1 MRNNKITLFTL
12 CVGVTLTSIQS
23 LWSETPLL
31 GVQTASK
38 VVGKT
43 VAVINNEPI
52 FLDDLERESY
62 PFIEHYKRTAPEG
75 ELTEEKLFALKNKI
89 LDRLIEEKLLLQE
102 SKTKK
107 LKVTKPEVER
117 GIDQFKEPFY
127 VDEAGQPI
135 DKKEAEKKFQEQ
147 LTKEGLSSDQFKAR
161 VEEQL
166 MKVKLID
173 IEVRSKV
180 TPPKEEDAKKL
191 FKKIQKKMAG
201 ETIEVIS
208 PEEENDISQLSKYL
222 QRLTGEQVRVRHI
235 LVRSKKSEDPA
246 KRGESKKKLEGILQ
260 RIKNGEDFAFLA
272 EKHSDEPVSKA
283 RGGDLGFISKGDIGI
298 EAMDQVI
305 FKMKEGEI
313 SPIVETDFG
322 FHIVKLV
329 ERKAPHT
336 LDYEDVADDLKN
348 YLAQKSFTGKLE
360 KYLKDLRSKASITVH
375 PIK

>member
-1 MRNNKITLFTL
+1 MQNKITLFTL
-12 CVGVTLTSIQS
+12 SLLLGLSTSQS
-23 LWSETPLL
+23 IWGETPAL

-75 ELTEEKLFALKNKI
+75 EMTQEKLLALKNKI

-107 LKVTKPEVER
+107 LKVTKPEIER

-127 VDEAGQPI
+127 VDDAGQPI
-135 DKKEAEKKFQEQ
+135 DRKEAEKKFQEQ
-147 LTKEGLSSDQFKAR
+147 LTKEGLSKDQFQAR

-173 IEVRSKV
+173 MEVRSKV
-180 TPPKEEDAKKL
+180 TPPKEEDARKL

-201 ETIEVIS
+201 ETIEVSS
-208 PEEENDISQLSKYL
+208 PEEETDIAQLSKYL
-222 QRLTGEQVRVRHI
+222 QRLTGEQLRVRHI
-235 LVRSKKSEDPA
+235 LIRSKKSEDSA
-246 KRGESKKKLEGILQ
+246 KRAEAKKKLESILQ

-272 EKHSDEPVSKA
+272 EKFSDEPVSKA
-283 RGGDLGFISKGDIGI
+283 RGGDLGFIAKGDIGI
-298 EAMDQVI
+298 ETMDQTL

-313 SPIVETDFG
+313 SPIIETDFG
-322 FHIVKLV
+322 FHLVKLV

-348 YLAQKSFTGKLE
+348 YLAQKSFTTKLE

-375 PIK
+375 PIQ